1 MKKLEN
7 KIALIT
13 GATGGIG
20 LATSTLFLQEGAK
33 VVLVDKNQNELK
45 KAEKNLSSKN
55 ARFFQADVTSES
67 EMRNTI
73 SYTENQFGSLDI
85 AFLNAGVEG
94 PVKPIFDYTSDEFEK
109 VMAINVRGVFW
120 TKGLRFFNEGKAGG
134 KYYYNL
140 FSCRFKGN
148 AKNIWLCSLEA
159 CSSWVNEGRR
169 TRTCRPKYQ
178 SEYDQPCTYCH
189 KNDIRT

>member
-1 MKKLEN
+1 MKTKLQDRLLY
-7 KIALIT
+7 AVIT

-55 ARFFQADVTSES
+55 ARFFQADVTSEA
-67 EMRNTI
+67 EMRDTI

-94 PVKPIFDYTSDEFEK
+94 PVKSIFDYTSDEFEK
-109 VMAINVRGVFW
+109 VMAINVRGVFY
-120 TKGLRFFNEGKAGG
+120 GLKVCA
-134 KYYYNL
+134 
-140 FSCRFKGN
+140 
-148 AKNIWLCSLEA
+148 SLMRKQQEE
-159 CSSWVNEGRR
+159 V
-169 TRTCRPKYQ
+169 
-178 SEYDQPCTYCH
+178 
-189 KNDIRT
+189 